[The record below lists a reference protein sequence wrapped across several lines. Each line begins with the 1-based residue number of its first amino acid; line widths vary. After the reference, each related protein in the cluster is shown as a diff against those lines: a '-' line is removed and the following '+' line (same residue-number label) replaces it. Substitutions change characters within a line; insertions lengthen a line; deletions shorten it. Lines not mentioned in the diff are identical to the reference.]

1 MTDPLDQLR
10 LRDLQLLEH
19 VHSLGTLKQVAQALF
34 VTQPAITQMLKG
46 LERAFGLPLVERGR
60 RGVRLNAA
68 GQAALVRLRCA
79 RHELSLARE
88 AARETGRPLLRLGAT
103 PIASL
108 QLLSPAVLRM
118 RERLPTL
125 RLTLSEGGVESL
137 WRELA
142 EGALD
147 ALVGRL
153 PGQDPQFA
161 RAHGLRHETVDRH
174 RLVLVCARSHPLA
187 AEQTGRA
194 SRAFKQRLADAD
206 WVLPAGDGLSMMQL
220 NEWFAQ
226 SGVTPPGPK
235 VVSGSIYSNLN
246 LAAGAGLLT
255 VVPES
260 AARAVGPALGLTIL
274 KAGWHNPTVD
284 LVFAARATQWDS
296 PMVQTLRG
304 CFGAEPAESLGS
316 TA

>member
-19 VHSLGTLKQVAQALF
+19 VQALGTLKLTAQALF
-34 VTQPAITQMLKG
+34 VTQPAVTQMLKG

-79 RHELSLARE
+79 RQELSLARE
-88 AARETGRPLLRLGAT
+88 AAQETGRPQLRLGAT

-108 QLLSPAVLRM
+108 QLLSPAVLRI
-118 RERLPTL
+118 RERLPKL
-125 RLTLSEGGVESL
+125 RLILSEGGVESL
-137 WRELA
+137 WRQLA
-142 EGALD
+142 DGTLD

-153 PGQDPQFA
+153 PGQDPHFA
-161 RAHGLRHETVDRH
+161 REHGLRHETVDSQ
-174 RLVLVCARSHPLA
+174 RLVLVCAQGHPLVA
-187 AEQTGRA
+187 VASRSRA
-194 SRAFKQRLADAD
+194 SRAFRQRLADAD
-206 WVLPAGDGLSMMQL
+206 WVLPAGDGLSMMQF

-226 SGVTPPGPK
+226 SGVTPPRPT
-235 VVSGSIYSNLN
+235 VVSGSIYANLN

-274 KAGWHNPTVD
+274 KAGWHDPTVD
-284 LVFAARATQWDS
+284 LVFASRGTQWDS
-296 PMVQTLRG
+296 NTLQVLRG
-304 CFGAEPAESLGS
+304 CFAGTPVSPGA
-316 TA
+316 